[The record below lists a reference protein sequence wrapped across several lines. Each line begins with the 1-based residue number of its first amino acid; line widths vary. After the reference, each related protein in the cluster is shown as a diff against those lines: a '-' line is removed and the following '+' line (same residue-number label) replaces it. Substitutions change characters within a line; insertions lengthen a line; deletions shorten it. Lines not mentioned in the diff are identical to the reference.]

1 MKKKFFAIFI
11 TIIILSTTLLSGC
24 SSAVVLSFNNNFYNA
39 QSSPSVN
46 YKEQAVYKVEH
57 DLTNYHKKDSAIQ
70 DEKLPEFSNGTFKT
84 TLEVLTGKPDNLQVD
99 SEIFSELQIEG
110 GPKLYSYTTEFSIN
124 VSWKDKEGQPHTDV
138 DTDEKTIYFLSNGSS
153 FAPIYTETKNN
164 YTRFFYNNGEIELT
178 DKVFFEG
185 QTIYSKT
192 KFTTISKVKLDDGE
206 WQQKSNTADYTYK
219 TVIDNA
225 QLLFAIRNIDIQQEQ
240 AIQIPVVS
248 YQYAEAK
255 NLIFA
260 NNGENKIEDISINY
274 NNINSTN
281 TYTEITV
288 AQYSFGINSINAA
301 GAKQI
306 LYVQKAQENA
316 GQNALP
322 YKSLLYRYVAPV
334 IEYGA
339 FSSLGSLVYTLES
352 VTIS

>member
-1 MKKKFFAIFI
+1 M
-11 TIIILSTTLLSGC
+11 
-24 SSAVVLSFNNNFYNA
+24 
-39 QSSPSVN
+39 
-46 YKEQAVYKVEH
+46 
-57 DLTNYHKKDSAIQ
+57 
-70 DEKLPEFSNGTFKT
+70 
-84 TLEVLTGKPDNLQVD
+84 
-99 SEIFSELQIEG
+99 
-110 GPKLYSYTTEFSIN
+110 
-124 VSWKDKEGQPHTDV
+124 
-138 DTDEKTIYFLSNGSS
+138 
-153 FAPIYTETKNN
+153 
-164 YTRFFYNNGEIELT
+164 
-178 DKVFFEG
+178 
-185 QTIYSKT
+185 
-192 KFTTISKVKLDDGE
+192 KLDDGE

-260 NNGENKIEDISINY
+260 NNGENKIKDISINY
-274 NNINSTN
+274 NNIDSTN

-316 GQNALP
+316 GQNAPP